1 MNQEVITYLRAYI
14 SYAQDDLAKLLPS
27 AMIAI
32 NNRDNSKTGF
42 SPFFLTYGY
51 HIDPIQRRA
60 PSSASLKDPKARAN
74 AFVNRLYDGQEL
86 AKAAMTTAQHIME
99 NNANKHRKPA
109 EKFKVGDKV
118 WLNLKNV
125 TTPQLKKKFSWTNAK
140 YKITK
145 EVAPDVYELDVP
157 SGIHPRFF
165 VDLLRRDP
173 DDPLPSQKT
182 DDSQPPPL
190 LEGKTP
196 LFMVEKVLRAEK
208 FGNKRFVCV
217 KWTDYKETTLE
228 LRENPVL
235 TDAFKNFV

>member
-1 MNQEVITYLRAYI
+1 
-14 SYAQDDLAKLLPS
+14 
-27 AMIAI
+27 
-32 NNRDNSKTGF
+32 
-42 SPFFLTYGY
+42 
-51 HIDPIQRRA
+51 
-60 PSSASLKDPKARAN
+60 
-74 AFVNRLYDGQEL
+74 
-86 AKAAMTTAQHIME
+86 ME

-182 DDSQPPPL
+182 DDSQSPPL

-196 LFMVEKVLRAEK
+196 LFRVEKVLRAEK

-217 KWTDYKETTLE
+217 KWTDYKETTWE
-228 LRENPVL
+228 PRENLVL
-235 TDAFKNFV
+235 TDAFKNFVKQYGEGDNIGEENTDSYTGARGKKKKKNLPKYPNTLICVASPEEKGDVTGLQITSIPSHASRD